1 MELLEIVDDYYAEF
15 KKKWCGSSH
24 WKVWGWVENKQTN
37 KSPLFID
44 TNSVK
49 DGLAEPQGSTSSPS
63 HCRPF
68 ALRDSQA
75 ISEPQFTV

>member
-1 MELLEIVDDYYAEF
+1 MTTTLNL
-15 KKKWCGSSH
+15 KKNGVAAPTGRCGGG
-24 WKVWGWVENKQTN
+24 WKTNKQTN